1 MGKNKQGF
9 QMVYLHPKNP
19 NLGTFWRA
27 LEWKILAHFMA
38 IWYFLR
44 ISGIFYY
51 HVLHFV
57 ALWYILPHF
66 GLLCREKSGN
76 PELKS
81 SNQFLRLEMLRF
93 QAARDNLQ
101 QGCQMVC
108 FQTKNPNMSRF

>member
-1 MGKNKQGF
+1 
-9 QMVYLHPKNP
+9 
-19 NLGTFWRA
+19 
-27 LEWKILAHFMA
+27 
-38 IWYFLR
+38 
-44 ISGIFYY
+44 
-51 HVLHFV
+51 VLHFV

-81 SNQFLRLEMLRF
+81 SNQFLRQEKLRF

-108 FQTKNPNMSRF
+108 FQTKNPNMSRFWRAFEWRMLVCFLVIWNILRPFGIFYGQSVI